1 MQSSLTTTNFEFTNA
16 NWQCTLTVVIRRQ
29 LCSMAVVSTLS
40 HLFDAKSWTRYV
52 GSCRYFLYQ
61 TASNNQV
68 VVVAKLSHD
77 DKSWVKTCSLTMQAH
92 ECNQTPTTRHTCLM
106 ENLGLDRLAYVDIF
120 YTRPRPILTRD
131 LLIDSSMQ
139 IIHTYVNRL
148 RGRMDDV
155 RDMLF

>member
-1 MQSSLTTTNFEFTNA
+1 
-16 NWQCTLTVVIRRQ
+16 
-29 LCSMAVVSTLS
+29 
-40 HLFDAKSWTRYV
+40 
-52 GSCRYFLYQ
+52 
-61 TASNNQV
+61 
-68 VVVAKLSHD
+68 
-77 DKSWVKTCSLTMQAH
+77 MQAH

-148 RGRMDDV
+148 RGWMDDV
-155 RDMLF
+155 TDVSF

>member
-1 MQSSLTTTNFEFTNA
+1 
-16 NWQCTLTVVIRRQ
+16 
-29 LCSMAVVSTLS
+29 
-40 HLFDAKSWTRYV
+40 
-52 GSCRYFLYQ
+52 
-61 TASNNQV
+61 
-68 VVVAKLSHD
+68 
-77 DKSWVKTCSLTMQAH
+77 MQAH
-92 ECNQTPTTRHTCLM
+92 ECNQTPTTRHTCLT

-155 RDMLF
+155 TDMLF